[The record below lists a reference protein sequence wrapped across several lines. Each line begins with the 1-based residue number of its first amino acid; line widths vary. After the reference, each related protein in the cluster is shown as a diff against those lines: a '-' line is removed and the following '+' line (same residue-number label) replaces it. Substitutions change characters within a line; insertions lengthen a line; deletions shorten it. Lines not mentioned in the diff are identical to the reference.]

1 MRPVLRT
8 RLGFLAL
15 LGGATGIG
23 FAPVLVRWSE
33 TGPTATAFY
42 RLLFALPLLWL
53 WAKLDRRANPHAPQ
67 PAGRGDFLRLA
78 VAGLLFAADLSIWHW
93 SLQFTTVTNSTLLA
107 NSAPIFVTLGARFL
121 FGDRITASFICG
133 MTVAL
138 LGAVMLAGTS
148 FSLSSKHLL
157 GDALSILA
165 AVFYAGYL
173 LAVKRLR
180 KNFSTPTIMAWA
192 GLSSCAAFGLVAWVS
207 GDKMWAATQR
217 GWWVLLTL
225 ALVSHVGGQTLI
237 TYGFG
242 HLPASFSSVT
252 LLWQPVVAAATAWVL
267 LGEQLKSLQALGA
280 MVVLAG
286 IAAAGG
292 ALSRGAPGNG
302 KPVLEPAS
310 RKIEGSKP

>member
-1 MRPVLRT
+1 M
-8 RLGFLAL
+8 
-15 LGGATGIG
+15 
-23 FAPVLVRWSE
+23 LV
-33 TGPTATAFY
+33 
-42 RLLFALPLLWL
+42 
-53 WAKLDRRANPHAPQ
+53 
-67 PAGRGDFLRLA
+67 
-78 VAGLLFAADLSIWHW
+78 VAGLLFTGDLSIWHW

-121 FGDRITASFICG
+121 FGDRITASFIFG
-133 MTVAL
+133 MTLAI

-173 LAVKRLR
+173 LAVKHLR
-180 KNFSTPTIMAWA
+180 KSFSTPTTMAWA

-207 GDKMWAATQR
+207 GDKMWAATPR
-217 GWWVLLTL
+217 GWCVLLAL

-242 HLPASFSSVT
+242 HLSASFSSVT

-267 LGEQLKSLQALGA
+267 LGERLRPLQALGA
-280 MVVLAG
+280 LIVLAG

-292 ALSRGAPGNG
+292 ALNRGAPSVG

-310 RKIEGSKP
+310 RKD

>member
-42 RLLFALPLLWL
+42 RLLFALPLLGL
-53 WAKLDRRANPHAPQ
+53 WAKLDRRAHPQTPQ
-67 PAGRGDFLRLA
+67 PARRGDFLMLA
-78 VAGLLFAADLSIWHW
+78 VAGLLFTGDLSIWHW

-107 NSAPIFVTLGARFL
+107 NSAPIFVTIGARFL
-121 FGDRITASFICG
+121 FGDRITASFVLG
-133 MTVAL
+133 MMLAIA
-138 LGAVMLAGTS
+138 GAVMLAGSS

-157 GDALSILA
+157 GDALSVLA

-173 LAVKRLR
+173 LAVKHLR
-180 KNFSTPTIMAWA
+180 KSFSTPTIMAWA
-192 GLSSCAAFGLVAWVS
+192 GQSSCMAFGLVAWAS
-207 GDKMWAATQR
+207 GDRMWATTPN
-217 GWWVLLTL
+217 GWWVLLAL
-225 ALVSHVGGQTLI
+225 ALISHVGGQTLI

-267 LGEQLKSLQALGA
+267 LGERLRPLQALGGI
-280 MVVLAG
+280 VVLAG
-286 IAAAGG
+286 IAVASGVLNSAGPTAA
-292 ALSRGAPGNG
+292 SPS
-302 KPVLEPAS
+302 LEPGK
-310 RKIEGSKP
+310 RETKGSNP